1 MKVLVEVYGVLRELM
16 GWKSIEVEISDDS
29 TLGQLIDIL
38 VSEKPKAK
46 ELILEGSRLRDYIK
60 VLVNGRDCRFL
71 SELKTKLEDGY
82 VISIF
87 PPAGGG

>member
-1 MKVLVEVYGVLRELM
+1 MKVLVEVYGLLRELM
-16 GWKSIEVEISDDS
+16 GWKSIEIEMDDNS
-29 TLGQLIDIL
+29 TLEQLIDAL
-38 VSEKPKAK
+38 VNENPKVK
-46 ELILEGSRLRDYIK
+46 EFILEGSKIKDYVK

-71 SELKTKLEDGY
+71 NGLRTKLENGY

>member
-1 MKVLVEVYGVLRELM
+1 MKVVVEVYGLLRELM
-16 GWKSIEVEISDDS
+16 GWRNIEIEVSDGS
-29 TLGQLIDIL
+29 TLEQLIEIL
-38 VSEKPKAK
+38 VSEKPEAK
-46 ELILEGSRLRDYIK
+46 ELILEGSKLRDYVK

-71 SELKTKLEDGY
+71 NGLRTKLEDGY